1 MKTFQQIASKLWYIL
16 LCTLVISCGDSAES
30 PDVPPVTPPTAPKPV
45 LQDYRL
51 KDGVNEIKGG
61 NLNYIVDMPVD
72 IVKFDKDMIR
82 AYFENKKAKYVMDA
96 AMHMIQGMK
105 LEIVS
110 EGIETEKQFETMKNL
125 QIAYIQGFYFSKP
138 LPEVEYLE
146 FMNRA

>member
-61 NLNYIVDMPVD
+61 NFNYIVEAIEGTTLVLSNSYPADKVPV
-72 IVKFDKDMIR
+72 V
-82 AYFENKKAKYVMDA
+82 
-96 AMHMIQGMK
+96 G
-105 LEIVS
+105 EIVFVNPNAEKLPFGFLGKVRKINQS
-110 EGIETEKQFETMKNL
+110 GGNYNLVTEQVALDEAFLFVGKRDN
-125 QIAYIQGFYFSKP
+125 
-138 LPEVEYLE
+138 
-146 FMNRA
+146 